1 MRIQY
6 GGMKNTQIAALY
18 QCSMSGDPLCIP
30 VVLVTVAERETCSCQ
45 MFLVGAVVENV
56 LMGLNM
62 NQPQIQS
69 QITYIYSAAHNQ
81 EYSIFSVNFSITK
94 RFQFEFLGIDSCHFI
109 IYLFHK
115 LT

>member
-1 MRIQY
+1 MKIQS
-6 GGMKNTQIAALY
+6 GDLKSNTDTKYVCVTFQNAALY
-18 QCSMSGDPLCIP
+18 QCSMTGDPLRIP

-69 QITYIYSAAHNQ
+69 
-81 EYSIFSVNFSITK
+81 
-94 RFQFEFLGIDSCHFI
+94 
-109 IYLFHK
+109 
-115 LT
+115 

>member
-1 MRIQY
+1 
-6 GGMKNTQIAALY
+6 MKSTQIAALY
-18 QCSMSGDPLCIP
+18 QCSLSGDPFFRIP

-69 QITYIYSAAHNQ
+69 QITYIRSAAHNQ
-81 EYSIFSVNFSITK
+81 EYSIFFC
-94 RFQFEFLGIDSCHFI
+94 Q
-109 IYLFHK
+109 LFHYK
-115 LT
+115 KIPI

>member
-1 MRIQY
+1 
-6 GGMKNTQIAALY
+6 MKSTQIAALY
-18 QCSMSGDPLCIP
+18 QCSMSGDPLRIP

-81 EYSIFSVNFSITK
+81 EYSIFFC
-94 RFQFEFLGIDSCHFI
+94 Q
-109 IYLFHK
+109 LFHYK
-115 LT
+115 KIPI